1 MRGFCREPF
10 RINIESFQALS
21 LILSLVMTLA
31 SEQQFTD
38 GELCGERIVA
48 LE

>member
-21 LILSLVMTLA
+21 LILSLFMTLA

-38 GELCGERIVA
+38 GELCGKRIVA